1 MPNLHR
7 RASLPAC
14 LQGLNIAPSLIVVAP
29 TKEVVNPVGPL
40 AISDTLVSVEVPAL
54 P

>member
-1 MPNLHR
+1 MPKLHLSP
-7 RASLPAC
+7 SLC
-14 LQGLNIAPSLIVVAP
+14 VSLQGLNIAPSLIAVAP
-29 TKEVVNPVGPL
+29 SKEVVNPVGPL